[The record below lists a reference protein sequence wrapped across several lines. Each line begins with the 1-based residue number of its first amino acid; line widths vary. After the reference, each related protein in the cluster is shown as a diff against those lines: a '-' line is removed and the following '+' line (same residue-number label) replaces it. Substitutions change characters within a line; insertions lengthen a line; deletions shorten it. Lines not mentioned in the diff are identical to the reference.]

1 MLGLEN
7 TCMLM
12 FIFFGTGPRYL
23 LYDCHVTLS
32 HFVEKNVGLKHTFK
46 TVYVTADVAEL
57 S

>member
-1 MLGLEN
+1 MSRGKY
-7 TCMLM
+7 
-12 FIFFGTGPRYL
+12 FFSLLDL

-32 HFVEKNVGLKHTFK
+32 HFVEKNFGLKHTFK

>member
-1 MLGLEN
+1 MSRGKY
-7 TCMLM
+7 
-12 FIFFGTGPRYL
+12 FFSLLDL

-32 HFVEKNVGLKHTFK
+32 HFVEKILGKHTFK